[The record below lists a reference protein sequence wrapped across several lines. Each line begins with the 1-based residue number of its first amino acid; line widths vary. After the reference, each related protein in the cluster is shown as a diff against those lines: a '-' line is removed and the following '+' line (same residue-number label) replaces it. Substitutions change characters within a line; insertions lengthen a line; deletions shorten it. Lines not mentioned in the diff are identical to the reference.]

1 MELLVT
7 LVAPADQIA
16 SDLIAPER
24 VASLVESL
32 GAHHAER
39 LDERAVELRLMG
51 ELVGTGKAVGELLAD
66 APVDAIVQPL
76 EGRRKRLLISDMDST
91 LIGQECIDELA
102 AVRGLKAEV
111 AAITERAMH
120 GEVDFEEALIER
132 VRLLKG
138 VPLATIDALLA
149 DAITLSPGAEA
160 LIERCRAHGVRTVLV
175 SGGFTA
181 FAEPIGQRLGMD
193 AAYANTLVAV
203 DGVLT
208 GEVERP
214 ILAAE
219 HKRARLLDECARL
232 GIDAS
237 AAVALGDGANDIPM
251 LRAAGLGIAY
261 RAKPLAIEAADAAIR
276 HADLTA
282 VIYALGLNSRS
293 EPKEAVT

>member
-51 ELVGTGKAVGELLAD
+51 ELVGTRKAVGELLAD

-120 GEVDFEEALIER
+120 GEVNFEEALIER

-219 HKRARLLDECARL
+219 HKRSRLNEECARL